1 VCDAGNA
8 IGFDGGATDV
18 TAIAKKK
25 KKQVL
30 QQFYSNIS
38 YQIKNHWL
46 LNHQQF

>member
-25 KKQVL
+25 KNK
-30 QQFYSNIS
+30 FYSSSIPTFP
-38 YQIKNHWL
+38 IK
-46 LNHQQF
+46 